1 MAEPA
6 TADEELEA
14 LKALLP
20 CSVDDSGIKV
30 ITTNEELYAARA
42 MVREFGVDRLEA
54 ALRSKGLVDEQ
65 GSLTTGKKPFNVFVR
80 VLPLDQCRLPLAC
93 LSLACLTLACL
104 SLACMSAL
112 LEPTLGLPNPRARR
126 RSWPPGNCRR
136 R

>member
-30 ITTNEELYAARA
+30 ITTKEELYAARA

-80 VLPLDQCRLPLAC
+80 VLPLDQCWLPLAC
-93 LSLACLTLACL
+93 LSLACL

-112 LEPTLGLPNPRARR
+112 LEPTLDFPNPRARR